1 MRNKIY
7 TCGKMTGLSYEEQMK
22 WRNEFK
28 KYLCK
33 YIDLYGYGNIT
44 RDIVIIAPPNYYYN
58 DCKPSNQKEIQEWG
72 INQVV
77 DSDILLVNLDGLET
91 SIGSLIEIGVAH
103 GVNCSGNKHIYIVG
117 IGELPDDIHPWIKNS
132 FIHIEPNVKS
142 AADYIAYYLLE

>member
-28 KYLCK
+28 KYLCE

-58 DCKPSNQKEIQEWG
+58 DCKPSNQREIQEVSPVCFGVHTGTSEPWKDRCALRHRSRERSPTKTGRG
-72 INQVV
+72 IPQ
-77 DSDILLVNLDGLET
+77 DRDQF
-91 SIGSLIEIGVAH
+91 
-103 GVNCSGNKHIYIVG
+103 K
-117 IGELPDDIHPWIKNS
+117 PDRKAL
-132 FIHIEPNVKS
+132 K
-142 AADYIAYYLLE
+142 